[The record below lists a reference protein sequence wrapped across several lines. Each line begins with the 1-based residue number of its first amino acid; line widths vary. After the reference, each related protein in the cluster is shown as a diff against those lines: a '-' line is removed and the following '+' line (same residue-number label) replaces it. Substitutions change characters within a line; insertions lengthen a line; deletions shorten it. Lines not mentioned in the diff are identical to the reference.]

1 MIGAPVLVVVLVIAA
16 FLVIKANQ
24 KPAVATGAPSAPA
37 GSTLENSIKNV
48 PASTFDAGGKGTG
61 VNPPTV
67 ISGAALTANG
77 KPRVLYIGAEFC
89 PYCAAERWAMIT
101 ALSGSGPSPIS
112 GHHVFVDGCL
122 PEHGDPFVPRRD
134 VHQHPALV
142 HRRRADHQHL
152 QRDRRLHA
160 P

>member
-112 GHHVFVDGCL
+112 GS
-122 PEHGDPFVPRRD
+122 PR
-134 VHQHPALV
+134 L
-142 HRRRADHQHL
+142 RRRASSRPPTSPTGAAVTRPL
-152 QRDRRLHA
+152 TRWL
-160 P
+160 PPTPLC